1 MPLVVADYL
10 PRLSTRTLMA
20 TSLAMRLGFLLFG
33 IYQDAYMD
41 LPYTDIDY
49 FVFTDAAKFVFNGQ
63 SPYARD
69 TYRYTPLLAW
79 LLLPTNYWFEYGKV
93 LFVLCDL
100 VTGYLI
106 IKVLDKARKDKA
118 WSILWL
124 WNPMVATISTR
135 GSSESVLTIVVMLI
149 TNFTLSNQYALAGLC
164 TGLAVH
170 LKIYPLIYI
179 PAILL
184 TIDKLQP
191 WHQPVTRT
199 RLVFVLTSALG
210 FGVLTALMYHI
221 YGDEYLQEAYLY
233 HLSRID
239 HRHNFSVYNLTLYF
253 SSYQGFSSL
262 PLFQKYGVHIEK
274 LAFLP
279 QLGLSMVL
287 IPLKL
292 ANIDLVGC
300 FFVQTFAF
308 ITFNKVITSQYFIWC
323 LCFLPI
329 YTANSTIKPTTTVFL
344 LAAWIATQGLW
355 LWNAYQLEFLGKP
368 DIFTT
373 GIWLS
378 SCLFFVCNCV
388 LLMAFANDLGAQ
400 KRAQLQKKKR

>member
-1 MPLVVADYL
+1 
-10 PRLSTRTLMA
+10 MA
-20 TSLAMRLGFLLFG
+20 TSLAMRVGFLLYG
-33 IYQDAYMD
+33 IYQDKHMG

-79 LLLPTNYWFEYGKV
+79 LLLPTTYWFEYGKV
-93 LFVLCDL
+93 VFVLCDL

-106 IKVLDKARKDKA
+106 VKLLDKAKKNKA

-135 GSSESVLTIVVMLI
+135 GSSESVLTVVVMLI
-149 TNFTLSNQYALAGLC
+149 TNFTLNNQYALAGLF

-184 TIDKLQP
+184 TIDNLQP
-191 WHQPVTRT
+191 WYQPVTRA

-221 YGDEYLQEAYLY
+221 YGDEFLQEAYLY
-233 HLSRID
+233 HLSRLD
-239 HRHNFSVYNLTLYF
+239 HRHNFSVYNLTLYL
-253 SSYQGFSSL
+253 SSYQGVSSL
-262 PLFQKYGVHIEK
+262 PLFQNYGIHVEK

-292 ANIDLVGC
+292 ANIDLASC

-329 YTANSTIKPTTTVFL
+329 YTANSTIKPTKTVFL
-344 LAAWIATQGLW
+344 LATWIVTQGLW
-355 LWNAYQLEFLGKP
+355 LWNAYQLEFLGKA

-378 SCLFFVCNCV
+378 SCLFFVNNCV
-388 LLMAFANDLGAQ
+388 LLMAFANDLSAQ
-400 KRAQLQKKKR
+400 KRTQLHKKKR